1 MGFILVVE
9 DEKSERDALSA
20 GVRDSGHEVD
30 EAADGVTAVAMLS
43 KNTYDVIITDLM
55 LPGQDGMAVLE
66 AARKHCPKAAV
77 LVTTGHGSID
87 SAVQAMKKGADDYIE
102 KPFSLAKIE
111 RAIERI
117 LYSRSLENEVNYLR
131 HEQRF
136 IYDTSNIIAASP
148 QMQHILATVRKVAHS
163 NSTVLVCGETGTGK
177 EIIAGAIHYNS
188 ERRSRGLVCV
198 NCAALQENLLESE
211 LFGHERGA
219 FTGAYKQRIG
229 RFEQA
234 HGTTLF
240 LDEIGDMSAA
250 TQAKVLRVI
259 EEREFERLGG
269 SRTIKVDVR
278 LLCATNRDL
287 PAMVDRGDF
296 RKDLYYRLN
305 VVTIQLPPLR
315 ERRQDIVPLAEHFLA
330 KLGRE
335 LGRKELG
342 FSDAARQTLEQ
353 HDWPGNVRELENAVE
368 RAVLMGEGDA
378 VGAEDLAIGREVA
391 PGAGPAAADRLPEGV
406 TLREAERHMVVS
418 ALEKSG
424 WVQKEAAKLLGISK
438 RVMHYKVQ
446 SFGLT
451 NPRWTKNR

>member
-1 MGFILVVE
+1 MAFVLVVE
-9 DEKSERDALSA
+9 DEKSEREALVA
-20 GVRDSGHEVD
+20 GVKECGHEVE
-30 EAADGVTAVAMLS
+30 EAADGAVAMALLA
-43 KNTYDVIITDLM
+43 KNSYDVVLTDLM
-55 LPGQDGMAVLE
+55 LPGQGGLEVLE
-66 AARKHCPKAAV
+66 SAKKHCPKTAV
-77 LVTTGHGSID
+77 LVTTGHGSIEN
-87 SAVQAMKKGADDYIE
+87 AVQAMRKGAEDYIE
-102 KPFSLAKIE
+102 KPFSIAKIE

-131 HEQRF
+131 HEQKF
-136 IYDTSNIIAASP
+136 IYDTSNIVAASP
-148 QMQHILATVRKVAHS
+148 QMQRILATVLKVAGS
-163 NSTVLVCGETGTGK
+163 NSTVLINGETGTGK

-234 HGTTLF
+234 HGSTLF
-240 LDEIGDMSAA
+240 LDEIGDMSPA
-250 TQAKVLRVI
+250 TQAKVLRVV

-287 PAMVDRGDF
+287 PAMVERGDF

-305 VVTIQLPPLR
+305 VVTIQIPPVR
-315 ERRQDIVPLAEHFLA
+315 DRRQDILPLAEYFLR

-335 LGRKELG
+335 LGRREVTL
-342 FSDAARQTLEQ
+342 SDAAKEALLQYE
-353 HDWPGNVRELENAVE
+353 WPGNVREMENAVE
-368 RAVLMGEGDA
+368 RAVLMCEGDLIEPDDLA
-378 VGAEDLAIGREVA
+378 VGRDLRAA
-391 PGAGPAAADRLPEGV
+391 AAGPDKMLDEGCS
-406 TLREAERHMVVS
+406 LREAERRMVVE
-418 ALEKSG
+418 ALERTG

>member
-1 MGFILVVE
+1 MAFILVVE
-9 DEKSERDALSA
+9 DDRSEREALVA
-20 GVRDSGHEVD
+20 GVKECGHEVE
-30 EAADGVTAVAMLS
+30 EAADGSVAVAMLN
-43 KNTYDVIITDLM
+43 KNTYDLVLTDLM
-55 LPGQDGMAVLE
+55 LPGQDGLAVLE
-66 AARKHCPKAAV
+66 AAKRHNPKTAV
-77 LVTTGHGSID
+77 LVTTGHGSIEG
-87 SAVQAMKKGADDYIE
+87 AVMAMRKGAEDYIE
-102 KPFSLAKIE
+102 KPFSMAKIE
-111 RAIERI
+111 RAIDRL

-131 HEQRF
+131 HEQKF
-136 IYDTSNIIAASP
+136 IYDTSNIVAASP
-148 QMQHILATVRKVAHS
+148 QMQKILATVNKVAAS
-163 NSTVLVCGETGTGK
+163 NSTVLIHGETGTGK

-234 HGTTLF
+234 HGSTLF

-259 EEREFERLGG
+259 EERAFERLGS

-287 PAMVDRGDF
+287 PTMVERGEF

-305 VVTIQLPPLR
+305 VVTIHLPPLR
-315 ERRQDIVPLAEHFLA
+315 ERPQDILPLAEHFLR
-330 KLGRE
+330 KSGRE
-335 LGRKELG
+335 LGRRELRL
-342 FSDAARQTLEQ
+342 SEAAQEALLSYG
-353 HDWPGNVRELENAVE
+353 WPGNVRELENAVE
-368 RAVLMGEGDA
+368 RAVLMADGETI
-378 VGAEDLAIGREVA
+378 GAEDLAVGRETG
-391 PGAGPAAADRLPEGV
+391 GAQATPERLSAEGC
-406 TLREAERHMVVS
+406 TLREAERAMVVS
-418 ALEKSG
+418 ALERTG
-424 WVQKEAAKLLGISK
+424 WVQKEAAKLLGVSK
-438 RVMHYKVQ
+438 RVMHYKVK